1 MANVYHKRIINCS
14 GGLDT
19 GSINTVN
26 TIGNNTIITTGGN
39 IGIGKI
45 NPSYLLDVDGAFA
58 SSSITTGNVS
68 STNLSVGS
76 LIVGTNLSAAN
87 LSFTVASAPSTTAAI
102 GHLTSSFIS
111 TGSLVVTTISSATG
125 SATLGSVVSSNVTVG
140 TLNFTTVSAG
150 GATASIGTLVSTN
163 VTATN
168 FRSTFQTTGGLIV
181 TQGSIIANFNSHS
194 VANIVTTGGNVG
206 IDTTAPK
213 NRLHIHNN
221 SISQEVRFILTDGTT
236 TDGTNSGLQ
245 LIKASNQ
252 DSILM
257 NYENEALSI
266 GTNNRRVIAL
276 KNQKVEIGQIQTSV
290 PITSGLSAHYNG
302 TSWTGTQL
310 NDLSGNGRNVLGSN
324 ISGTINV
331 GADNGILYLYG
342 DTNSRITFR
351 ELAYSFGGFQV
362 LPPFLIPTPI
372 FIPNYTLFHIT
383 KYNGTNKQRI
393 LTHSNY
399 SPNWLSGHWSGVGEV
414 AFHEGW
420 LGGSLIAGP
429 STNNWV
435 LSTDQW
441 TIYRANGN
449 FQRNTGSGT
458 FSGPVTVSINSAS
471 IQESSDWAL
480 AEILFYDRILTA
492 SEIQQV
498 ESWLMD
504 KYSGFTFTTAVTY
517 PTAFPSGSVVT
528 DIIEPSF
535 QLDVGGDINFT
546 GSMGNNGVSIL
557 TPTWLQP
564 SSFSNSFTTNAT
576 APVAYTKNEFVYLR
590 GKVNNGVSSLV
601 IPTPFLSS
609 ATSGGYVVRSSSN
622 DFLPEWDNWKA
633 FDGFTNTGWHTPGL
647 YLSTGVYNGNTS
659 ITAAN
664 GIVYRGEW
672 IELELPTSTALTN
685 ISIRA
690 RSGWETTRAPRDWY
704 VFGSSAGNVWN
715 LVHQETGSTYSSTFN
730 PKSFSFLSDNS
741 YKHYRL
747 MVNRV
752 GNFTG
757 GNSEQVTVNIM
768 EIQFTGAPKIF
779 TLPVGYR
786 PSQPLNFFSSRSTGS
801 CMVLVSDNGDVS
813 VRNNISFP
821 EVVEFDS
828 IIF

>member
-1 MANVYHKRIINCS
+1 MANVYHKRIINCT

-68 STNLSVGS
+68 STNLSVSS
-76 LIVGTNLSAAN
+76 LIAGTNLSTAN
-87 LSFTVASAPSTTAAI
+87 LLFTVASAPSATAAI
-102 GHLTSSFIS
+102 GNLTSSFIS
-111 TGSLVVTTISSATG
+111 TDSLAATSISSATG

-194 VANIVTTGGNVG
+194 IANIVTTGGNVG

-213 NRLHIHNN
+213 NRLHVHNN

-236 TDGTNSGLQ
+236 TDSTNSGLQ

-252 DSILM
+252 SSTLM
-257 NYENEALSI
+257 NYQNEALSI

-276 KNQKVEIGQIQTSV
+276 KNQKVELGQIQTSV

-310 NDLSGNGRNVLGSN
+310 NDLSGNGNNVLSSS

-331 GADNGILYLYG
+331 GDDNGIPYLYG

-351 ELAYSFGGFQV
+351 ALAYVFGGFQF
-362 LPPFLIPTPI
+362 PFFTPI
-372 FIPNYTLFHIT
+372 LIPNYTLFHIT

-393 LTHSNY
+393 LTNSSY
-399 SPNWLSGHWSGVGEV
+399 SPNWLSGHWSGSGEV

-420 LGGSLIAGP
+420 LGGVSSGP

-449 FQRNTGSGT
+449 FQRNGGSGT
-458 FSGPVTVSINSAS
+458 FSSPVTVSINSAS

-480 AEILFYDRILTA
+480 AEILFYDRILTE

-535 QLDVGGDINFT
+535 KLDVGGNINFT
-546 GSMGNNGVSIL
+546 GDMRNNAVSIL

-590 GKVNNGVSSLV
+590 GKVNNGVSSLSLPG
-601 IPTPFLSS
+601 ILTS

-622 DFLPEWDNWKA
+622 DFAPEYDNWKA
-633 FDGFTNTGWHTPGL
+633 FDGNTNTGWHSTET

-672 IELELPTSTALTN
+672 IELELPTSTALTS

-690 RSGWETTRAPRDWY
+690 RVGFETTRAPRDWY
-704 VFGSSAGNVWN
+704 VFGSSAGNFWN
-715 LVHQETGSTYSSTFN
+715 LVHQETGSTWSSTLR
-730 PKSFSFLSDNS
+730 SFSFLSDNS
-741 YKHYRL
+741 YKYYRL
-747 MVNRV
+747 MTNRV
-752 GNFTG
+752 GNFTS
-757 GNSEQVTVNIM
+757 GNDFQRYLNIN
-768 EIQFTGAPKIF
+768 EIGFTGAPKIF

-821 EVVEFDS
+821 AVVEFDS